1 MTEIDRLVYAAEAQI
16 GTAEDPPGSNN
27 IKYNTANYSH
37 AVSGDAYP
45 WCMVFVWWVFRDP
58 WSFWQYTDQGKL
70 EGYSGGHRYID
81 LNVMNRK
88 ESLENFMVKDSE
100 AGR

>member
-1 MTEIDRLVYAAEAQI
+1 MIYTKPQLYW
-16 GTAEDPPGSNN
+16 
-27 IKYNTANYSH
+27 KYLK
-37 AVSGDAYP
+37 DEFDEYP
-45 WCMVFVWWVFRDP
+45 KWIRSVFLPVWWVFRDP

-88 ESLENFMVKDSE
+88 ESLEDFMVKDSE